1 MIKFLRGLPASGKST
16 WAKDYIL
23 YSPNKK
29 IIRVN
34 KDDIRSMIVQPF
46 NKDVEQ
52 LTVSL
57 ERGIVEKAVSAGYEV
72 VIDNTNFNPKHL
84 KDYTDVYG
92 AKNIEVKDFDVPL
105 EECILRDSKREK
117 PVGAKVITDMYDKYV
132 GYKVIKDYSLLPALL
147 VDIDGTIATKC
158 DRDIYDYSKVI
169 NDYEVLDVSAIVKDY
184 KSIGHKIIVMSGRD
198 DDSQE
203 VTEQWLKNHHI
214 PYDEIHMRKTGDKRD
229 DAIVKRELFDEFV
242 RGKYNIHF
250 VLDDRDRV
258 VKMWRDLGLTCL
270 QVNYGNF

>member
-1 MIKFLRGLPASGKST
+1 MIKFLRGLPSSGKTT

-34 KDDIRSMIVQPF
+34 KDDIRAMLVQPF
-46 NKDVEQ
+46 RTDIEK
-52 LTVSL
+52 LTVAI
-57 ERGIVEKAVSAGYEV
+57 ERKITEMAFTRGYEV
-72 VIDNTNFNPKHL
+72 IVDNTNFNPEHL
-84 KDYTDVYG
+84 KHYQDKYG
-92 AKNIEVKDFDVPL
+92 IGNVEVKDFDTSL

-117 PVGAKVITDMYDKYV
+117 PVGEKVITDMYNKYV
-132 GYKVIKDYSLLPALL
+132 SYKVADNSSLPPAIL
-147 VDIDGTIATKC
+147 VDVDGTIATKC

-169 NDYEVLDVSAIVKDY
+169 GDYEVKNVADIVRVYADQG
-184 KSIGHKIIVMSGRD
+184 IRVIIMSGRD
-198 DDSQE
+198 DDSKV
-203 VTEQWLKNHHI
+203 VTQNWLRLHKI
-214 PYDEIHMRKTGDKRD
+214 PCYEIHMRRTGDKRD

-242 RGKYNIHF
+242 RDRFNIKF